1 MDSRVHSP
9 TRQCLENIA
18 ESRENALD
26 VAVFAGSCSV
36 QAEANSRA
44 DGVLERVQG

>member
-1 MDSRVHSP
+1 MESRVQSL

-26 VAVFAGSCSV
+26 VDGVVGSCSV
-36 QAEANSRA
+36 QDE
-44 DGVLERVQG
+44 G